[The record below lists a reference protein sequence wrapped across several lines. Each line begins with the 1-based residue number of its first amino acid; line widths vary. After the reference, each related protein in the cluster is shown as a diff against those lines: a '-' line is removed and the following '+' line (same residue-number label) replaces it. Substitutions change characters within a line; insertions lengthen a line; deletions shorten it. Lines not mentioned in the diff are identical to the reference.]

1 MERTFVMV
9 KPDGVQR
16 NLVGEIIGRFE
27 RKGFKLVGMKLMR
40 ITPDLAAQHYA
51 EHRAK
56 PFYSDLISFITSGP
70 VVAMVWEGLNAV
82 SMIREMMGKTNP
94 AEAAPG
100 TIRGDFAIN
109 LTKNVIHGSDSL
121 ASAKREIGLFFTDK
135 ELIDYQ
141 KAEEHWISGK

>member
-1 MERTFVMV
+1 VKVVERTFVMV

-40 ITPDLAAQHYA
+40 ITPDLAARHYA
-51 EHRAK
+51 EHREK
-56 PFYSDLISFITSGP
+56 PFYNDLISFITSGP
-70 VVAMVWEGLNAV
+70 VVAIVWEGLNAV

-94 AEAAPG
+94 AEAVPG

-135 ELIDYQ
+135 ELIDY
-141 KAEEHWISGK
+141 